1 MRTPPSPRLRR
12 PSRARIAGL
21 LLLGL
26 VAGAAAL
33 APVLTPHSGVEQF
46 TDRAYAPPMRP
57 RIVGADGR
65 LRAPFVYPLKLV
77 DRLERRYVEDSSRPV
92 PLRWF
97 SGGAIVSID
106 ERDGPWLPL
115 GADAVGRDVFAR
127 LVRGGRVSLGVAAL
141 AVAGALC
148 LGALIGAASGF
159 HGGRLDTALMAIAD
173 LVLILPA
180 IYVVLT
186 LRAAMPLVLTPA
198 QIFWTMAG
206 VLAAAGWPLA
216 ARGVRAIVAMERS
229 REYAEAARAAGA
241 SPLRILL
248 RHLLP
253 AAGGFLAVHAAL
265 LLPAFILAEAT
276 LSFVGLGFAEPTA
289 SWGIMLGDAGRGRA
303 FAEAPWLL
311 SPAAA
316 IALTSMAVNLLTS
329 GAAHTER
336 IP

>member
-1 MRTPPSPRLRR
+1 MKSPARL
-12 PSRARIAGL
+12 AGL
-21 LLLGL
+21 LMLGL
-26 VAGAAAL
+26 VAGAAVL

-46 TDRAYAPPMRP
+46 PDHVYAPPMRP
-57 RIVGADGR
+57 RIVDADGR

-77 DRLERRYVEDSSRPV
+77 DRLERRFVEDSSRPM

-97 SGGAIVSID
+97 SRGAIVSVD
-106 ERDGPWLPL
+106 ERDEPWLPL

-127 LVRGGRVSLGVAAL
+127 LVRGGRVSLAVAAL
-141 AVAGALC
+141 AVTGALC
-148 LGALIGAASGF
+148 VGALIGAAAGF

-186 LRAAMPLVLTPA
+186 LRAAMPLVLTPG
-198 QIFWTMAG
+198 QIFWTMTG

-216 ARGVRAIVAMERS
+216 ARGVRAIVAAERS

-241 SPLRILL
+241 GPWRILL

-311 SPAAA
+311 SPAGA
-316 IALTSMAVNLLTS
+316 IAFTSMGVNMLTS
-329 GAAHTER
+329 GAAHSER
-336 IP
+336 IL

>member
-1 MRTPPSPRLRR
+1 MF
-12 PSRARIAGL
+12 GV
-21 LLLGL
+21 
-26 VAGAAAL
+26 VAGAAVF
-33 APVLTPHSGVEQF
+33 APLLTPHSGIEQF
-46 TDRAYAPPMRP
+46 ADRGYAPPMWP
-57 RIVGADGR
+57 RIVDADGR
-65 LRAPFVYPLKLV
+65 LRAPFVYPIELV
-77 DRLERRYVEDSSRPV
+77 DRLERRFVEDSSRPI
-92 PLRWF
+92 PLQWF
-97 SGGAIVSID
+97 SRGALVSVD
-106 ERDGPWLPL
+106 ERDEPWLPL
-115 GADAVGRDVFAR
+115 GGDAVGRDVFAR
-127 LVRGGRVSLGVAAL
+127 LVHGSRVSLAVAGL

-148 LGALIGAASGF
+148 LGALIGAAAGF
-159 HGGRLDTALMAIAD
+159 QGGRLEMALMAVAD

-216 ARGVRAIVAMERS
+216 ARGVRAIVALERT

-241 SPLRILL
+241 GPLRILL

-253 AAGGFLAVHAAL
+253 AASGFLAVHAAL
-265 LLPAFILAEAT
+265 LLPAFVLAEAT

-316 IALTSMAVNLLTS
+316 IALTSMAMNLLTS
-329 GAAHTER
+329 GAGHTER